1 MEPAPQE
8 VCASANERSQQCGA
22 DNPAR
27 PEKCC
32 KGYIC
37 DEGGAVV
44 CVDDPNAVGEG
55 LYQTERYQLPGGIEV
70 EGTSF
75 ASMTDSKTIRINLPD
90 GSTPRNYVMMFI
102 GDSAGENGERA
113 AFHDN
118 WE

>member
-1 MEPAPQE
+1 M
-8 VCASANERSQQCGA
+8 
-22 DNPAR
+22 
-27 PEKCC
+27 
-32 KGYIC
+32 
-37 DEGGAVV
+37 V
-44 CVDDPNAVGEG
+44 CVDDPNAVGAG
-55 LYQTERYQLPGGIEV
+55 LYQTDRYQLPGGIEV

-118 WE
+118 WEHLADVGESDELNVKLQGKFWAGNNDSFRVWDGVNKFVIMP